1 MLLHKWE
8 NVLIFLFFLPLL
20 FILFIVIFPY
30 LWSLAFYFVK
40 FLEIKNIYKILIIFS
55 ILNLILFSAY
65 YAYYF
70 TEIGWLFGPLF
81 AAGLVAVPFY
91 LWKLYKIEKEEKDN
105 ALIQR
110 MPTLQ
115 DYFNKNKKRFI
126 TNKKMF
132 FIGLFSVFISIWQIE
147 VPQRIVFESLIEAKV
162 ILIDRDYV
170 VLEDKNNFGRTDNI
184 AEGKW
189 ESYDDLFGII
199 SFSKKDFYA
208 CDTIDCKGKKKKIG
222 EIHSSSISES
232 TLHCALKLGGGCG
245 LINASKSDSYSLLE
259 YLKQNQNKQIN
270 KQGENKEF

>member
-1 MLLHKWE
+1 MFLI
-8 NVLIFLFFLPLL
+8 VIPIFLALCVLFAYLYAYVPFGVLSLSKRLSVRISFFIFYAIFTLL
-20 FILFIVIFPY
+20 IAFARLDIVVIMPYTIAIVI
-30 LWSLAFYFVK
+30 LS
-40 FLEIKNIYKILIIFS
+40 ILI
-55 ILNLILFSAY
+55 LKRKG
-65 YAYYF
+65 YF
-70 TEIGWLFGPLF
+70 TNFTK
-81 AAGLVAVPFY
+81 ARVAMAGACLLVF
-91 LWKLYKIEKEEKDN
+91 
-105 ALIQR
+105 
-110 MPTLQ
+110 T
-115 DYFNKNKKRFI
+115 
-126 TNKKMF
+126 
-132 FIGLFSVFISIWQIE
+132 WQLE

-162 ILIDRDYV
+162 ILSDRDYV

-199 SFSKKDFYA
+199 RFSKKDFYA

-270 KQGENKEF
+270 KQGENNVTK